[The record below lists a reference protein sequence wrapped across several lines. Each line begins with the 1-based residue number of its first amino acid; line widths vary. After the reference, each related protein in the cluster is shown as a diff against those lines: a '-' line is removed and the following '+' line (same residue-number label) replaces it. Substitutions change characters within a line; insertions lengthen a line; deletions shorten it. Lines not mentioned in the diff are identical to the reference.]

1 MPDQNAAIELLNRI
15 EVVLRQLE
23 RASRNPRCTC
33 LNCRQ
38 EVVNTGQNAT
48 CTIGQPL
55 RDFEDWRRTL
65 IPGGVDWT

>member
-23 RASRNPRCTC
+23 RADRDPRGTC

-38 EVVNTGQNAT
+38 DVVKTGHSAN
-48 CTIGQPL
+48 CPIGQSL
-55 RDFEDWRRTL
+55 LEIEDWRRTA